1 MLLPP
6 NNIAFTKSTSPPLP
20 GVASPPL
27 IPLGGRL
34 VRGYL
39 LECIGVKQH
48 KINIY
53 SQLFGYYFLKIFYVV
68 CNSTLPP
75 QGGYLSKYQ
84 YVRQG
89 GIRGGIRVELLVI
102 PP

>member
-6 NNIAFTKSTSPPLP
+6 NNIAFTECPSPPLP
-20 GVASPPL
+20 GMASPPL

-39 LECIGVKQH
+39 MKCIEVKWH

-53 SQLFGYYFLKIFYVV
+53 SQLFGYYSLKIFFVV

-84 YVRQG
+84 CVR
-89 GIRGGIRVELLVI
+89 
-102 PP
+102 

>member
-34 VRGYL
+34 FRGYL
-39 LECIGVKQH
+39 LECIGVEWH

-53 SQLFGYYFLKIFYVV
+53 SQLFGDYFLKIFFVV

-75 QGGYLSKYQ
+75 
-84 YVRQG
+84 R
-89 GIRGGIRVELLVI
+89 
-102 PP
+102 

>member
-6 NNIAFTKSTSPPLP
+6 NNIAFTECHSPPLS

-27 IPLGGRL
+27 ISLGGRL

-39 LECIGVKQH
+39 MKCIEVKWH

-53 SQLFGYYFLKIFYVV
+53 SQLFGDYFLKIFFVV

-75 QGGYLSKYQ
+75 RRGYSSNNQ
-84 YVRQG
+84 CVRQG
-89 GIRGGIRVELLVI
+89 GIRGGIRVELHVI

>member
-6 NNIAFTKSTSPPLP
+6 NNIAFTECPSPPLS

-39 LECIGVKQH
+39 LECIGVKYR

-53 SQLFGYYFLKIFYVV
+53 SQLSDY
-68 CNSTLPP
+68 NSQIIILWAQFKFSVASP
-75 QGGYLSKYQ
+75 
-84 YVRQG
+84 
-89 GIRGGIRVELLVI
+89 RGANQKMVQHDTG
-102 PP
+102 

>member
-1 MLLPP
+1 M
-6 NNIAFTKSTSPPLP
+6 
-20 GVASPPL
+20 ASPPL

-39 LECIGVKQH
+39 LECIRVEWH

-84 YVRQG
+84 DVGGG
-89 GIRGGIRVELLVI
+89 GIIGGLRVELLVI

>member
-6 NNIAFTKSTSPPLP
+6 NNIAFTECPYPPLS

-34 VRGYL
+34 VRRYL
-39 LECIGVKQH
+39 MKCIEVKWH

-75 QGGYLSKYQ
+75 RRGYSFNSQ
-84 YVRQG
+84 YVMRG
-89 GIRGGIRVELLVI
+89 GIMGGIRVELHVI